1 MDIGLPIERRRAHQ
15 EGQQAQARA
24 RQPITKQ
31 EAEQQQNKLV
41 GKQATVVAQ
50 PHESPRHKLML
61 EAEGILMVDFTST
74 QAWAKAVAP
83 FTSREGG
90 KTEATMA
97 EPLNT
102 SSPPTL
108 DGVDMLFHQLVEIHA
123 IATAQLTECAC

>member
-74 QAWAKAVAP
+74 QAWAKAVLPSPAVRGARP
-83 FTSREGG
+83 T
-90 KTEATMA
+90 
-97 EPLNT
+97 PLWL
-102 SSPPTL
+102 SPSTPHLHPLST
-108 DGVDMLFHQLVEIHA
+108 GW
-123 IATAQLTECAC
+123 TCYSTNW